1 MKMILDHIGV
11 VVKDLEAAKNY
22 YQNQLGFSNFSALVD
37 EPEQKVKIIFVTV
50 GLPGSPTVELIQP
63 VAEGSA
69 VFNFLKKTGG
79 GLHHLSYEVKDL
91 DKAIEHFKGL
101 KALPIG
107 RIYSGAGHQGQR
119 VIWFYTSAKE
129 IIELI
134 EERKENA

>member
-1 MKMILDHIGV
+1 MKMKLDHIGV

-22 YQNQLGFSNFSALVD
+22 YQNQLGFDGFSNLVD

-50 GLPGSPTVELIQP
+50 GPAGSPTIELIQP

-69 VFNFLKKTGG
+69 VYNFLKKTGG
-79 GLHHLSYEVKDL
+79 GIHHFSYEVENL
-91 DKAIEHFKGL
+91 EKAIEHFKGL

-107 RIYSGAGHQGQR
+107 KIYPGAGHQGQR
-119 VIWFYTSAKE
+119 VIWFYTSARE

-134 EERKENA
+134 EERNKNV